1 MRLGYEERKMIMD
14 RFGVDRLY
22 SYSRLST
29 YLNSA
34 WEYRMLYLEKKP
46 RTDNVY
52 TVWGQIGHDIIQGL
66 YEGTYKYEEMIEEFD
81 KRTLDWRMNSEHKFM
96 SENVEAGYIKN
107 LRDYFQTTEVVP
119 FEVKNEK
126 PVCIHIKDEKRD
138 KDIVFIGYVDSEYY
152 DEDGILNIV
161 DYKSSSKG
169 EYSGSKLKNHAK
181 QLMLYAIG
189 INQFRKIPFDKIRLR
204 FDMMKYYNVE
214 YIQKNGKTAVSKQ
227 ERCKWVGGMVAK
239 LRKDLAETGLDPFE
253 VDEIIENAVDTN
265 TLTGIPQEIK
275 DKFKLKNC
283 YIDVMITE
291 EEANEM
297 KQFICDVIDEIEEKE
312 KIDWD
317 ISFPEEEITAKNEFY
332 FTQLSGMLKYHKGY
346 QEQQKMLKSD
356 SEIADED
363 LLALFN

>member
-1 MRLGYEERKMIMD
+1 MRLGYDERNMIMNK
-14 RFGVDRLY
+14 FGVDRLY
-22 SYSRLST
+22 SYSRMSC

-66 YEGTYKYEEMIEEFD
+66 YEDIYKYEEMIEEFD

-161 DYKSSSKG
+161 DYKTSSKNG
-169 EYSGSKLKNHAK
+169 FSGAGLKEHAK

-189 INQFRKIPFDKIRLR
+189 INQFRNIPFDKIKLR

-214 YIQKNGKTAVSKQ
+214 YIQKNGKVAVSKQ
-227 ERCKWVGGMVAK
+227 ERQNWVGGMVAK
-239 LRKDLAETGLDPFE
+239 LRKELAGLGLDPFE
-253 VDEIIENAVDTN
+253 VDEQIETSVDN
-265 TLTGIPQEIK
+265 NSMKNLPQEIQ
-275 DKFKLKNC
+275 DKFTLKNC
-283 YIDVMITE
+283 YIDVTITE

-297 KQFICDVIDEIEEKE
+297 KQFICDIVDEIETKE
-312 KIDWD
+312 KMDWD
-317 ISFPEEEITAKNEFY
+317 EGFPEMPITPANSFY
-332 FTQLSGMLKYHKGY
+332 FTHLSGMLKYHKGY
-346 QEQQKMLKSD
+346 QEELKMTKP
-356 SEIADED
+356 ENEVADED